1 MLGHCGGLWLTLIV
15 PPGPTVSFSHC
26 VSVGSRSTTDAEWG
40 MGASSPDILLCD
52 SPPWTETASQVSRG
66 LFLQGQIHQSELKW
80 KQECRSAA
88 VGLGNHFSMR
98 EMHVCVQSEARRQ
111 SRKWDVLDFT
121 PAIFIW
127 SLFLEKRSFH
137 YKGPLRVGWCT
148 VGVRVAISEVSEHDF
163 YTKCQKTPQESQ
175 RIDSREIKVDI
186 GGDM

>member
-26 VSVGSRSTTDAEWG
+26 VSVGSRSTTDAECG

-88 VGLGNHFSMR
+88 VGGGNHFSMR

-127 SLFLEKRSFH
+127 SLFLKKRSFH
-137 YKGPLRVGWCT
+137 YRGPSGWACALLVWGGNIWDIWAWLLYKMPENAPGKPENRIKGN
-148 VGVRVAISEVSEHDF
+148 
-163 YTKCQKTPQESQ
+163 
-175 RIDSREIKVDI
+175 
-186 GGDM
+186 